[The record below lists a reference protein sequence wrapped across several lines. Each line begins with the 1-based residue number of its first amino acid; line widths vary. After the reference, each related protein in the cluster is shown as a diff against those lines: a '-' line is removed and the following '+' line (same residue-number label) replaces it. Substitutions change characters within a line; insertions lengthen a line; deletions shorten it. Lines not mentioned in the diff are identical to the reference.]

1 MMLGTRRRGKRCRRP
16 DRTPAG
22 HAGGAVAG
30 MGYFALA
37 TEKRRR
43 MTMAGQAAAQADP
56 ADQVLHGDRIIS
68 AIKAAGIEYVL
79 SVPDITTAAGILKPI
94 SEDNALRLVRVCKE
108 DECLGIAMGLAMC
121 GKRAL
126 ILIQHTGLLDSMNAI
141 GGVAVEFKQPICF
154 MVGLL
159 EREVDRPPRQSGRYR
174 IRIIEPILDVLGI
187 PHHLIDTDADI
198 GVIRSGIDA
207 AYRDNG
213 PVAFLIGRPPVA
225 S

>member
-1 MMLGTRRRGKRCRRP
+1 
-16 DRTPAG
+16 
-22 HAGGAVAG
+22 
-30 MGYFALA
+30 
-37 TEKRRR
+37 
-43 MTMAGQAAAQADP
+43 MADAAAGEQNGAL
-56 ADQVLHGDRIIS
+56 LHGDRII
-68 AIKAAGIEYVL
+68 AAVKEAGIEYVL
-79 SVPDITTAAGILKPI
+79 SVPDITTAAGLLKPI

-121 GKRAL
+121 DKRAL

-159 EREVDRPPRQSGRYR
+159 EREVDRPPRQSGRFR
-174 IRIIEPILDVLGI
+174 IRIVEPILDVMGI
-187 PHHLIDTDADI
+187 PHHLIDGDADV
-198 GVIRSGIDA
+198 GVIRPGIEA
-207 AYRDNG
+207 AYRDNW

>member
-1 MMLGTRRRGKRCRRP
+1 M
-16 DRTPAG
+16 A
-22 HAGGAVAG
+22 
-30 MGYFALA
+30 
-37 TEKRRR
+37 
-43 MTMAGQAAAQADP
+43 MAGQAAAQPDP
-56 ADQVLHGDRIIS
+56 ADGVLHGDRIIA

-94 SEDNALRLVRVCKE
+94 SEDNSLRLVRVCKE

-174 IRIIEPILDVLGI
+174 IRIIEPILDVLGV
-187 PHHLIDTDADI
+187 PHHLIDSDADI
-198 GVIRSGIDA
+198 GVIRSGIEA